1 MPALLAQEQLELT
14 PADYVSRA
22 IVALSR
28 RKASLGQAF
37 HLFNPATI
45 SISDVVARMN
55 AFGYAV
61 RQTTYDA
68 WLGELVRVT
77 EEESGN
83 ALVPFAPLF
92 PKKEQERSHV
102 QANGGHAHRRWRR
115 PRGVAQ
121 GKGGGRRQGTLTIL
135 FHAPLV
141 RFFCNNT
148 RQKANMKNNHFL
160 CFL

>member
-1 MPALLAQEQLELT
+1 MLAQEQLELT
-14 PADYVSRA
+14 PVDYVSRA

-37 HLFNPATI
+37 HLFNPVTI
-45 SISDVVARMN
+45 SVGELIDCTN

-68 WLGELVRVT
+68 WLGELARVT

-92 PKKEQERSHV
+92 PKKEQE
-102 QANGGHAHRRWRR
+102 
-115 PRGVAQ
+115 AQ
-121 GKGGGRRQGTLTIL
+121 GRTPKRAYDNQNALVGLAGTSIKCPPADSKLLSTYL
-135 FHAPLV
+135 SYLA
-141 RFFCNNT
+141 
-148 RQKANMKNNHFL
+148 QSGFL
-160 CFL
+160 PALQSMDEL